1 MKQNIKEGIV
11 IDKAKE
17 GMEAKKG
24 TDFVLLRI
32 LILYCGLFC
41 SQNLAI
47 FYYLLCPFLRFF
59 EVKIVQTRSNHCF

>member
-1 MKQNIKEGIV
+1 MHAGYQSYLVREMKQNIKEGIV

-32 LILYCGLFC
+32 L
-41 SQNLAI
+41 
-47 FYYLLCPFLRFF
+47 FYIAVYF
-59 EVKIVQTRSNHCF
+59 VHKT